1 MVPPSAVPNAALA
14 AAMSVFDSKFVR
26 SSEGSGAAAPALP
39 VGLLSKVEY
48 ESRFA
53 KPSDSDKPSD
63 KEDDAA
69 PIVRTVVDW
78 VPDRLLCKRWN
89 VPDPYVGLAMQP
101 QPGHRK
107 SRFERESVADLVGL
121 PPGMA
126 LPTAAPPQPGVPVP
140 GPEDTTPVAPM
151 ARPAADLFR
160 SIFDPSSDEED

>member
-1 MVPPSAVPNAALA
+1 MVVTWERMELVGAPQAGGGPRTPIPAHSPAFVGFSFVMDGLSPVQCACPSCVA
-14 AAMSVFDSKFVR
+14 
-26 SSEGSGAAAPALP
+26 
-39 VGLLSKVEY
+39 
-48 ESRFA
+48 
-53 KPSDSDKPSD
+53 
-63 KEDDAA
+63 DAA